1 MGGNPLLPDFRK
13 RAEISYRDRIGENH
27 EILIFFRFAA
37 GKNRIENKKTSPL
50 FFRARFR
57 LLFFAENGRAFCENR
72 FGKMYF
78 FSDNF
83 TFFKKT
89 LAKIMKIC
97 YI

>member
-1 MGGNPLLPDFRK
+1 M
-13 RAEISYRDRIGENH
+13 
-27 EILIFFRFAA
+27 IFFRFAA

-78 FSDNF
+78 FRLILLFS
-83 TFFKKT
+83 KKR
-89 LAKIMKIC
+89 LPKS
-97 YI
+97 